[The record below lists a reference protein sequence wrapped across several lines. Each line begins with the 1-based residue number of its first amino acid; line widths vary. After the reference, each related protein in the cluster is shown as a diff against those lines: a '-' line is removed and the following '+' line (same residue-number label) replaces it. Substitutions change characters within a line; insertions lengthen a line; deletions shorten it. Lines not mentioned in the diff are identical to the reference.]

1 MSTRRKKPEI
11 WIPVIVAI
19 IATVGSIIVA
29 RTNIQQAESR
39 ARQELL
45 PTISVLE
52 TRIAEPTSMPILL
65 QPDSTLTTNISIN
78 TIQGNGDAV
87 IEVPHVIQVPF
98 IVFVKGTTSLADD
111 LYIYLIVYDGV
122 AEYVQPD
129 VIRTAD
135 NGFEGYC
142 YLGQEDNPN
151 AVNKRYTVF
160 AVVTDQKHGSHTRL
174 DRNTVKAISNP
185 IEFYRIR

>member
-52 TRIAEPTSMPILL
+52 TRIAEATSTPILL
-65 QPDSTLTTNISIN
+65 QLDSTLTIGIN
-78 TIQGNGDAV
+78 TIQGTGDAV
-87 IEVPHVIQVPF
+87 IEVPYVIQVPF
-98 IVFVKGTTSLADD
+98 EVFVKGTASISDD
-111 LYIYLIVYDGV
+111 MYVYLIVYDGV

-129 VIRTAD
+129 LVRTAN

-142 YLGQEDNPN
+142 YLGKEVDSGS
-151 AVNKRYTVF
+151 VNKRYTVF
-160 AVVTDQKHGSHTRL
+160 AVVTDQKYGSHSQL
-174 DRNTVKAISNP
+174 DRNTVKAISNT
-185 IEFYRIR
+185 IELYRIR